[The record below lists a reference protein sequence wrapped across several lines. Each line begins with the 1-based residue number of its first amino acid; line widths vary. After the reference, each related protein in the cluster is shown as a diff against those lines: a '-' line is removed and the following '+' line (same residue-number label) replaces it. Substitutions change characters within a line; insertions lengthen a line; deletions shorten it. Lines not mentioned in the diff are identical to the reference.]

1 MSRRLGA
8 SAEIARRSNESCA
21 EVMKP
26 QAIHKDPCRQ
36 WILLAGD
43 GFGQFEPSAAFGK
56 GLPLLACEDFQELF
70 WDFFALVD
78 WIASFENAR
87 VLLHRAVFENDG
99 VRRRAGRLQNPFVNL
114 RGELAQFHASRL
126 VEIPFQVHNR
136 PGRHRGR

>member
-1 MSRRLGA
+1 MQFFHRPAVVHKIARQPIEHCRMSRRLCA

-78 WIASFENAR
+78 
-87 VLLHRAVFENDG
+87 
-99 VRRRAGRLQNPFVNL
+99 
-114 RGELAQFHASRL
+114 
-126 VEIPFQVHNR
+126 
-136 PGRHRGR
+136 